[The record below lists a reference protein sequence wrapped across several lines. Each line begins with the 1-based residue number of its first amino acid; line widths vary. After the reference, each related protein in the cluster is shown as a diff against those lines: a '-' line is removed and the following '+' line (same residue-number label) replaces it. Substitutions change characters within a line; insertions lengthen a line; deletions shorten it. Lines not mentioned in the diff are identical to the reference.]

1 MQIGDWGR
9 QGQWNQSETA
19 DAMAAAAARAPPAFV
34 ISVGDNFY
42 PSGLTS
48 VHDASFADSFG
59 SVYHHAELQVG
70 VGQF

>member
-9 QGQWNQSETA
+9 QGQWNQSELA
-19 DAMAAAAARAPPAFV
+19 VVMAAAAARASPDFV

-48 VHDASFADSFG
+48 VDDANFAQSFAD
-59 SVYHHAELQVG
+59 VYRHPELQVL
-70 VGQF
+70 